1 VLFPR
6 EKGVKKRE
14 KGVKKWKRVLEK
26 GVPLEKG
33 SAGQIRIRYGKWRIV
48 FISIL
53 YTPWRGRIVFLAYCI
68 HIQAVEYEYDMNIF
82 KYILSQP

>member
-33 SAGQIRIRYGKWRIV
+33 SAGQIRIRYGPSRV
-48 FISIL
+48 
-53 YTPWRGRIVFLAYCI
+53 YTIWI
-68 HIQAVEYEYDMNIF
+68 
-82 KYILSQP
+82 